1 MPCTLRNGVYQWKV
15 CKQNDLWSL
24 ILQGH
29 SAYTHWRLDGIQCLF
44 LHHQWRFA
52 FRNGEGGEGK
62 SAGVF
67 LSPNYITENIKG
79 DVCVSDLFRR
89 ALIVTDKFNEERF
102 SYGEKKRKHGF
113 CQCRCNR
120 HPWSHGCLRTYE
132 NTVYTLD
139 SDGQLLRLFPQ
150 AEDLFFCSWGLY
162 IDLENNLFGD
172 IQDDSIISI

>member
-1 MPCTLRNGVYQWKV
+1 MPCTLRNGVYQWNV

-52 FRNGEGGEGK
+52 FRNDEGGEGK

-67 LSPNYITENIKG
+67 LSPNYITENING

-102 SYGEKKRKHGF
+102 SYGEKKGSMVFANAVVTDILGHMVVCVRMKIRF
-113 CQCRCNR
+113 ISWILMVN
-120 HPWSHGCLRTYE
+120 CLDFFPKQRTYFFVPE
-132 NTVYTLD
+132 VYTLI
-139 SDGQLLRLFPQ
+139 SRTTYSETSKMILL
-150 AEDLFFCSWGLY
+150 
-162 IDLENNLFGD
+162 
-172 IQDDSIISI
+172 